1 MTAWKEARI
10 AAGQSLQY
18 DEFDKKK
25 ELNED
30 LRIEQYHI
38 CCYCQRSIDHYQ
50 GDKIGGAHNEHLI
63 PEKGPYGDYEKQM
76 DYGNIYACCIDS
88 QGLRKKERDK
98 RHCGEAKADKLIYPF
113 IQMEDCE
120 SYFRYNVLG
129 EIIPNGEY
137 SRWEEYRL
145 HKNEL
150 PEEQRR
156 AFDAIE
162 TLNLNC
168 HSLRED
174 RREDLY
180 RLLSILPRRSKEEIQ
195 RKIDE
200 FLGGERYPRYIS
212 MLLYYMRMAL

>member
-1 MTAWKEARI
+1 MRYITKGEEPAYMTAWKEARI

-30 LRIEQYHI
+30 LRIEQHHI

-88 QGLRKKERDK
+88 QGL
-98 RHCGEAKADKLIYPF
+98 H
-113 IQMEDCE
+113 
-120 SYFRYNVLG
+120 
-129 EIIPNGEY
+129 
-137 SRWEEYRL
+137 RL

-200 FLGGERYPRYIS
+200 FTAGERYPRYIS